1 MKATIIAIG
10 SEMLGPTRVDTNS
23 LKVTA
28 VLETYGVA
36 LVRKSIVGDTLA
48 DLADEI
54 AFAVAHCDI
63 LITSGGLG
71 PTEDDL
77 TREALAEAFGLE
89 MQVDQS
95 IIDTIEARFRARG
108 TQMPEVNKRQAN
120 VFVGQTTLYNQRG
133 TAPGFHLEI
142 RGKHVWVFPGVPHE
156 LEWMLE
162 TFFKPWLAETCGGV
176 TRHRRVLKVAGLTE
190 SGVEERLKPYYA
202 AHRDEPF
209 TILASPGGI
218 ELHLVYDSLETIALR
233 EGEMLTLLGHHVFG
247 YDTDNL
253 ETVVGRMLA
262 ERQETVATAESCTGG
277 LVAQRITDVA
287 GSSAYFIGGAVCYD
301 GRAKVDLAGVDPE
314 LIRAHGEVSEEVAV
328 ALARGI
334 RERFGTTY
342 GLGVTGIA
350 GPGGG
355 SEAKPVGTV
364 HIAVATATSH
374 EHRKAF
380 WGGTTRHIVRALSAQ
395 TALDM
400 LRKAMTQ
407 RT

>member
-1 MKATIIAIG
+1 MNATIIAVG
-10 SEMLGPTRVDTNS
+10 TEMLGPTRVDTNS

-28 VLETYGVA
+28 VLETYGVP

-48 DLADEI
+48 DLVDEI
-54 AFAVAHCDI
+54 AFATAHCDV

-77 TREALAEAFGLE
+77 TREALAAAFGLE

-95 IIDTIEARFRARG
+95 IIDKIEARFRARG
-108 TQMPEVNKRQAN
+108 TKMPEVNKRQAN
-120 VFVGQTTLYNQRG
+120 VFVGQTTLYNERG
-133 TAPGFHLEI
+133 TAPGFHLQVG
-142 RGKHVWVFPGVPHE
+142 GKHVWVFPGVPHE
-156 LEWMLE
+156 LEWMIE
-162 TFFKPWLAETCGGV
+162 TFFRPWLAAAGGV

-190 SGVEERLKPYYA
+190 SGVEEKLKPYYT

-218 ELHLVYDSLETIALR
+218 ELHLVYDSLETIAAR
-233 EGEMLTLLGHHVFG
+233 EGEMLALLGHHVFG
-247 YDTDNL
+247 YDSDNL
-253 ETVVGRMLA
+253 ETVVGRLLA
-262 ERQETVATAESCTGG
+262 ERHETVATAESCTGG
-277 LVAQRITDVA
+277 LLAQRITDVP
-287 GSSAYFIGGAVCYD
+287 GSSAYFVGGAVCYD
-301 GRAKVDLAGVDPE
+301 ARAKVDLARVDPE
-314 LIRAHGEVSEEVAV
+314 LIRAHGEVSEEVAI

-334 RERFGTTY
+334 RERFDTTY
-342 GLGVTGIA
+342 GVGITGIA

-364 HIAVATATSH
+364 HIAVATAAAH
-374 EHRKAF
+374 EHRKVF

-400 LRKAMTQ
+400 LRKVIT
-407 RT
+407 R